1 MIENDN
7 QRRKLP
13 GVDQILRAPQ
23 LAFLVRQW
31 GLATVANAIRSIQ
44 ISERD
49 RSHLSSWAMEPEH
62 YLEPITTWLRT
73 HVGHGYETVFNL
85 TGTVIHTNLGR
96 SLLSEQLM
104 AEAVRVATRPTTLEY
119 DLRTGRRGQR
129 ENIVEHRLK
138 LLTGCEAATIVNNNA
153 AAVLLVLN
161 TLAHNKSVPVS
172 RGELIEIG
180 GSFRL
185 PDIMERAGCRLVEI
199 GTTNRTRLS
208 DYANAIDENT
218 AMLLKVHPS
227 NFHIEGFTEAV
238 ATRDLKELGEK
249 SGLPVIEDIGSGALF
264 DLARFGLPHEPTP
277 REVLDQG
284 ADIVTFSGDKLLGGI
299 QAGVIVG
306 SIALI
311 ERIKKNPL
319 KRALRADKI
328 TLAILDATL
337 KTYEDPDTTREKIPL
352 LRTLTLPRKTLAHR
366 GKVLS
371 KLLQERLDDFSVEI
385 IDSKTQIGSGAL
397 PDRLIDSLAIQISH
411 AVPREMRGLVS
422 KLRNLNPPVIGRVQ
436 DDTLLLDLR
445 GAEPMEELTRALE
458 DLT

>member
-1 MIENDN
+1 VIENDN

-311 ERIKKNPL
+311 ERIKENPL

-337 KTYEDPDTTREKIPL
+337 KTYEDPDTIREKIPL
-352 LRTLTLPRKTLAHR
+352 LQTLTLPRKTLAHR

-371 KLLQERLDDFSVEI
+371 KLLQEQLDDFTIEVV
-385 IDSKTQIGSGAL
+385 DSKTQIGSGAL

-411 AVPREMRGLVS
+411 AVPREIRGLAS

>member
-1 MIENDN
+1 MVEKSN

-13 GVDQILRAPQ
+13 GVNQVLRAPQ
-23 LAFLVRQW
+23 LASLVDQW
-31 GLATVANAIRSIQ
+31 GAATVANAIRKIQ
-44 ISERD
+44 TSERD
-49 RSHLSSWAMEPEH
+49 RSQLSSWATLPEH
-62 YLEPITTWLRT
+62 YLEPITTWLRD

-104 AEAVRVATRPTTLEY
+104 ADAVRVATRPTTLEY
-119 DLRTGRRGQR
+119 DLRTGRRGRR
-129 ENIVEHRLK
+129 EHIVEHRLK

-185 PDIMERAGCRLVEI
+185 PDIMERAGCQLVEI

-208 DYANAIDENT
+208 DYENAIDEST

-227 NFHIEGFTEAV
+227 NFYIEGFTETV
-238 ATRDLKELGEK
+238 TTRDLKELGEK
-249 SGLPVIEDIGSGALF
+249 SGLPVIEDIGSGALV
-264 DLARFGLPHEPTP
+264 DLAHFGLPHEPTP
-277 REVLDQG
+277 REVLNQG
-284 ADIVTFSGDKLLGGI
+284 ADVVTFSGDKLLGGI

-306 SIALI
+306 SGELI
-311 ERIKKNPL
+311 DKIKENPL

-337 KTYEDPDTTREKIPL
+337 KTYEDPDSVRKKIPL
-352 LRTLTLPRKTLAHR
+352 LQTLTLPRKTLGHR
-366 GKVLS
+366 GKVLA
-371 KLLQERLDDFSVEI
+371 KLLKDRLDGFTIEI
-385 IDSKTQIGSGAL
+385 VDSKTQIGSGAL
-397 PDRLIDSLAIQISH
+397 PDRLIDSLAIKISH
-411 AVPREMRGLVS
+411 TKTGEMRELAS
-422 KLRNLNPPVIGRVQ
+422 KLRDLSPPVIGRVQ
-436 DDTLLLDLR
+436 DDSLMLDLR
-445 GAEPMEELTRALE
+445 GAEPMEELTRTLGN
-458 DLT
+458 LT

>member
-1 MIENDN
+1 
-7 QRRKLP
+7 
-13 GVDQILRAPQ
+13 
-23 LAFLVRQW
+23 
-31 GLATVANAIRSIQ
+31 
-44 ISERD
+44 
-49 RSHLSSWAMEPEH
+49 
-62 YLEPITTWLRT
+62 
-73 HVGHGYETVFNL
+73 
-85 TGTVIHTNLGR
+85 
-96 SLLSEQLM
+96 M

-185 PDIMERAGCRLVEI
+185 PDIMERAGCRLVEV

-306 SIALI
+306 SIALV
-311 ERIKKNPL
+311 ERIKENPL

-352 LRTLTLPRKTLAHR
+352 LQTLTLPRKTLAHR

-385 IDSKTQIGSGAL
+385 VDSKTQIGSGAL

>member
-1 MIENDN
+1 VIENDN

-311 ERIKKNPL
+311 ERIKDNPL

-337 KTYEDPDTTREKIPL
+337 KTYEDPDTIREKIPL
-352 LRTLTLPRKTLAHR
+352 LQTLTLPRKTLAHR

-371 KLLQERLDDFSVEI
+371 KLLQEQLDDFTIEVV
-385 IDSKTQIGSGAL
+385 DSKTQIGSGAL

-411 AVPREMRGLVS
+411 AVPREIRGLAS

>member
-31 GLATVANAIRSIQ
+31 GLATVASAIRSIQ

-311 ERIKKNPL
+311 ERIKENPL

-385 IDSKTQIGSGAL
+385 VDSKTQIGSGAL

>member
-1 MIENDN
+1 MIKNDN

-13 GVDQILRAPQ
+13 GVDQVLRAPQ
-23 LAFLVRQW
+23 LTSLVGQW
-31 GLATVANAIRSIQ
+31 GAATVANAIRSIQ
-44 ISERD
+44 SSERE
-49 RSHLSSWAMEPEH
+49 LSELSGWATYPEH
-62 YLEPITTWLRT
+62 YLEPITAWLRT
-73 HVGHGYETVFNL
+73 NIGHGYETVFNL

-104 AEAVRVATRPTTLEY
+104 EDAVRVATRPTTLEY
-119 DLRTGRRGQR
+119 DLRTGRRGER

-138 LLTGCEAATIVNNNA
+138 LLAGCEAATIVNNNA

-208 DYANAIDENT
+208 DYANAIDEST

-227 NFHIEGFTEAV
+227 NFHIDGFTETV
-238 ATRDLKELGEK
+238 TTRDLKELGEK
-249 SGLPVIEDIGSGALF
+249 SGLPVVEDIGSGALF
-264 DLARFGLPHEPTP
+264 DLARFGLPHESTP

-284 ADIVTFSGDKLLGGI
+284 ADIVTFSGDKLFGSI
-299 QAGVIVG
+299 QAGIIAG
-306 SIALI
+306 SIELI
-311 ERIKKNPL
+311 QKIKENPL

-337 KTYEDPDTTREKIPL
+337 KTYEDPDSAREKIPL
-352 LRTLTLPRKTLAHR
+352 LQTLTLPQKTLAHR
-366 GKVLS
+366 GKVLA
-371 KLLQERLDDFSVEI
+371 KLLKKQLEDFTVEVV
-385 IDSKTQIGSGAL
+385 DSKTQIGSGAL

-411 AVPREMRGLVS
+411 AVPREIRNLES
-422 KLRNLNPPVIGRVQ
+422 RLRNLNPPVIGRIQ

-445 GAEPMEELTRALE
+445 GAEPLEELTRTLE

>member
-44 ISERD
+44 ISERN

-208 DYANAIDENT
+208 DYANAIDEST

-306 SIALI
+306 SITLI
-311 ERIKKNPL
+311 ERIKENPL

-352 LRTLTLPRKTLAHR
+352 LQTLTLPRKTLAHR

-371 KLLQERLDDFSVEI
+371 KLLQEQLDDFTVKVVN
-385 IDSKTQIGSGAL
+385 SKTQIGSGAL

-445 GAEPMEELTRALE
+445 GAEPMEELTQALE

>member
-1 MIENDN
+1 
-7 QRRKLP
+7 
-13 GVDQILRAPQ
+13 
-23 LAFLVRQW
+23 
-31 GLATVANAIRSIQ
+31 
-44 ISERD
+44 
-49 RSHLSSWAMEPEH
+49 
-62 YLEPITTWLRT
+62 
-73 HVGHGYETVFNL
+73 
-85 TGTVIHTNLGR
+85 
-96 SLLSEQLM
+96 
-104 AEAVRVATRPTTLEY
+104 
-119 DLRTGRRGQR
+119 
-129 ENIVEHRLK
+129 
-138 LLTGCEAATIVNNNA
+138 
-153 AAVLLVLN
+153 
-161 TLAHNKSVPVS
+161 
-172 RGELIEIG
+172 
-180 GSFRL
+180 
-185 PDIMERAGCRLVEI
+185 MERAGCRLVEV

-306 SIALI
+306 SIALV
-311 ERIKKNPL
+311 ERIKENPL

-352 LRTLTLPRKTLAHR
+352 LQTLTLPRKTLTHR
-366 GKVLS
+366 GKILS
-371 KLLQERLDDFSVEI
+371 KLLQEQLDDFTIEVV
-385 IDSKTQIGSGAL
+385 DSKTQIGSGAL